1 MASKIHR
8 TAVNNNFEAIV
19 SDIYRVACA
28 AGFSGDRLGVAK
40 PLVNTLIRHG
50 GPACLIFESLA
61 ERTLAL
67 AQLERR
73 QNDQLGYEPLLEEM
87 VEPILLDCVQAGI
100 PIVGNFGAANP
111 FAAAAVIARL
121 AKEKNLP
128 ELKIAVVI
136 GDDISGLSYRKVLDA
151 HLTKSDQELLAR
163 SQLVSANVYLGAKE
177 IADALS
183 AGAQVVVTGRVAD
196 PALTVGPL
204 MAHFQK
210 SWDDWDFLAGAT
222 MAGHL
227 LECGA
232 QVTGGYFADPGYKDV
247 PHLSNVGFP
256 IVEFD
261 SHGIICVTKPE
272 GTGGVVNRLTVTEQL
287 LYELHDPASY
297 LTPDVIADITHA
309 TIRDLGDNRV
319 ELIGVKGHPKPDS
332 LKANICI
339 DGGWLAEA
347 EISYAGHH
355 ALERAQLAAQI
366 IRDRI
371 GKDLTL
377 RVDFIGSSSIFM
389 SDAGEG
395 PAVKSTKTYEDIRLR
410 VAAAHQD
417 RKLAMRVCR
426 EVTALYTCGPAGG
439 GGVRTSLKPRLNT
452 LVALIPRA
460 EIQSSYVF
468 YQEEHHK

>member
-1 MASKIHR
+1 MS
-8 TAVNNNFEAIV
+8 E
-19 SDIYRVACA
+19 IYRVACA

-40 PLVNTLIRHG
+40 PLVNSLLHHR

-73 QNDQLGYEPLLEEM
+73 QNNQLGYEPLLEEM
-87 VEPILLDCVQAGI
+87 IEPILSDCVTAGI
-100 PIVGNFGAANP
+100 PIIGNFGAANP
-111 FAAAAVIARL
+111 YAAASVIARL
-121 AKEKNLP
+121 AKQKNLP
-128 ELKIAVVI
+128 ELKIAVVL
-136 GDDISGLSYRKVLDA
+136 GDDISGVEYQSLIEV
-151 HLTKSDQELLAR
+151 HLTTSDQALLAR
-163 SQLVSANVYLGAKE
+163 SQMVSANVYLGAKE
-177 IADALS
+177 IADALN
-183 AGAQVVVTGRVAD
+183 AGAQIVVTGRVAD

-204 MAHFQK
+204 MAYFK
-210 SWDDWDFLAGAT
+210 KRWDDWDFLASAT

-232 QVTGGYFADPGYKDV
+232 QVTGGYFSDPGYKDV
-247 PHLSNVGFP
+247 PNLSHVGFP

-261 SHGIICVTKPE
+261 SQGNICVTKPE
-272 GTGGVVNRLTVTEQL
+272 GSGGIVNRLTVTEQL
-287 LYELHDPASY
+287 LYELHDPAAY
-297 LTPDVIADITHA
+297 LTPDVVADITAAQIH
-309 TIRDLGDNRV
+309 DLGNDRV
-319 ELIGVKGHPKPDS
+319 QLSGVKGHPKPDC

-366 IRDRI
+366 IRERI

-377 RVDFIGSSSIFM
+377 RIDFIGSSSIFA

-395 PAVKSTKTYEDIRLR
+395 PVLNTSNTYEDIRLR

-417 RKLAMRVCR
+417 RQLATRVCR

-452 LVALIPRA
+452 LVALIPRT
-460 EIQSSYVF
+460 EIKPSYVF
-468 YQEEHHK
+468 YAERDDK

>member
-1 MASKIHR
+1 MS
-8 TAVNNNFEAIV
+8 E
-19 SDIYRVACA
+19 IYRVACA

-40 PLVNTLIRHG
+40 PLVNSLMHHG

-73 QNDQLGYEPLLEEM
+73 QNNQLGYEPLLEEM
-87 VEPILLDCVQAGI
+87 IEPILSDCVTAGI

-111 FAAAAVIARL
+111 YAAASVIARL
-121 AKEKNLP
+121 AKQKNLP
-128 ELKIAVVI
+128 ELKIAVVL
-136 GDDISGLSYRKVLDA
+136 GDDISGVEYHSIIET
-151 HLTKSDQELLAR
+151 HLTESDRALLAR
-163 SQLVSANVYLGAKE
+163 SQMVSANVYLGAKE
-177 IADALS
+177 IADALN
-183 AGAQVVVTGRVAD
+183 AGAQIVVTGRVAD

-204 MAHFQK
+204 MAYFK
-210 SWDDWDFLAGAT
+210 KRWDDWDFLASAT

-232 QVTGGYFADPGYKDV
+232 QVTGGYFSDPGYKDV
-247 PHLSNVGFP
+247 PNLSNVGFP

-261 SHGIICVTKPE
+261 SQGNICVTKPE
-272 GTGGVVNRLTVTEQL
+272 GSGGIVNRLTVTEQL
-287 LYELHDPASY
+287 LYELHDPAAY
-297 LTPDVIADITHA
+297 LTPDVVADITAAQIH
-309 TIRDLGDNRV
+309 DLGNDRV
-319 ELIGVKGHPKPDS
+319 QLSGVKGHPKPDC

-339 DGGWLAEA
+339 NGGWLAEA

-366 IRDRI
+366 IRERI

-377 RVDFIGSSSIFM
+377 RIDFIGSSSIFA
-389 SDAGEG
+389 SDTGEV
-395 PAVKSTKTYEDIRLR
+395 PILNTSNTYEDIRLR

-417 RKLAMRVCR
+417 RQLAMRVCR

-460 EIQSSYVF
+460 EIKPSYVF
-468 YQEEHHK
+468 YAERDDK